1 MVLHKIVDL
10 GISYIKYPT
19 SNLLALSKYQKLVFV
34 LLTLMYLSGAVGL
47 QIAASTPLFRTLT
60 PLNLVVSL
68 AFLIWFC
75 PNRNFVFWV
84 YCSLVFCL
92 GFGIE
97 VLGVKTGLIFG
108 QYWYGQTLGTKLFD
122 VPLTIGCNWLLL
134 NYSANVFADRFFTSK
149 LLKAIL
155 AALLMTC
162 LDVLIEPVAMQL
174 DFWDWANHTVPIQNY
189 VAWFVIS
196 FLLSATFFY
205 LNVSK
210 KNQLAGLLLLLQTLF
225 FAFNRCFV

>member
-1 MVLHKIVDL
+1 
-10 GISYIKYPT
+10 
-19 SNLLALSKYQKLVFV
+19 
-34 LLTLMYLSGAVGL
+34 MYLSGAIGL

-75 PNRNFVFWV
+75 PDRNPTFWT
-84 YCSLVFCL
+84 YCGIVFCL
-92 GFGIE
+92 GFCIE

-108 QYWYGQTLGTKLFD
+108 QYWYGHTLGIKLFD

-134 NYSANVFADRFFTSK
+134 NYSASVVVDKFFSSK
-149 LLKAIL
+149 LLKATI
-155 AALLMTC
+155 AASLMTL
-162 LDVLIEPVAMQL
+162 LDILIEPVAMQL
-174 DFWDWANHTVPIQNY
+174 DFWDWANHTVPFQNY

-196 FLLSATFFY
+196 FSLSATFFY
-205 LNVSK
+205 LNVPK
-210 KNQLAGLLLLLQTLF
+210 KNQLAGLLLLLQILF